1 MRRERGTYREEG
13 LIESEW
19 KRLDHFKSAGKEPV
33 EVACK
38 EGSGRRLQS
47 RRQLVRTCLF
57 IAINKKQNKMAALQI
72 NV

>member
-1 MRRERGTYREEG
+1 MRVNGRDLTT
-13 LIESEW
+13 SNTT
-19 KRLDHFKSAGKEPV
+19 GKEPA

-57 IAINKKQNKMAALQI
+57 IATNKKQNKMAALQV